1 VARIILIKLSILWG
15 VGSLNKPLMPIDVK
29 QFPNFLP
36 ATVAELTEAT
46 SIYLAQ
52 SIEQIGITTP
62 LSSEPIITSYVHQGS
77 GDTPILMIHGFDSS
91 VLEYRRLLPLL
102 AEQNETWAVDLLGFG
117 FTERPT
123 KGKLSPVDIKT
134 HLYYFW
140 KSQIKQPVILI
151 GASMGGAAALD
162 FALSYPE
169 SVEKLVLIDSA
180 GLAEGSFAAKLMF
193 PPFDYL
199 ATEFLRSPKIR
210 QSISRAAYKNKT
222 LASIDARVCTALHLE
237 CQNWGQTL
245 IAFTKS
251 GGYTAFRF
259 KKLAEI
265 KQPTL
270 ILWGDSDKILGTEDA
285 KRFKRAIPHS
295 QLTWIPDS
303 GHVPHL
309 EQPHITAH
317 HILAF
322 CK

>member
-1 VARIILIKLSILWG
+1 LTQPLIPS
-15 VGSLNKPLMPIDVK
+15 DVK

-36 ATVAELTEAT
+36 AAVKELTEAT
-46 SIYLAQ
+46 SIYLAR
-52 SIEQIGITTP
+52 SIEQVAITTP
-62 LSSEPIITSYVHQGS
+62 LNPEPVITSYVRQGS
-77 GDTPILMIHGFDSS
+77 GGTPILMVHGFDSS

-102 AEQNETWAVDLLGFG
+102 AEGNETWAVDLLGFG
-117 FTERPT
+117 FTERPA
-123 KGKLSPVDIKT
+123 KGKLSPVEIKT

-140 KSQIKQPVILI
+140 KSQINQPVILV

-162 FALSYPE
+162 FTLSYPE
-169 SVEKLVLIDSA
+169 SVQKLVLIDSA

-199 ATEFLRSPKIR
+199 ATGFLRSQKIR

-222 LASIDARVCTALHLE
+222 LASIDARVCAALHLE
-237 CQNWGQTL
+237 CQNWGQSL

-259 KKLAEI
+259 TKLAEI

-270 ILWGDSDKILGTEDA
+270 ILWGDSDKILGTKDA
-285 KRFKRAIPHS
+285 KRFKRAISNS
-295 QLTWIPDS
+295 QLIWIPDS

-309 EQPHITAH
+309 EQPQITAQQ
-317 HILAF
+317 ILHF
-322 CK
+322 VQT